1 MKSRKIYL
9 FKDLYDNIRL
19 RTEHVED
26 GLENDP
32 LLVGAFTKEF
42 NRNVLKSI
50 NRFMEF
56 LKTSPDDELDSYLA
70 KSKEIKNYDNIYS
83 GLKSYSYSDIY
94 DFYFVQNK
102 HHFGSDEYKMLY
114 LVPYESNIDFKNIRQ
129 NLDAIHEWKREYIPN
144 DTQKRIASEEG
155 YNIVLGAAGTGKTD
169 VAIHSYLNNLPL
181 EASSS
186 FSQKEEVF
194 ITYSEKLCDY
204 VSYEID
210 ILFNDSKARVG
221 KNVLTTKD
229 FLLNVLSDAEILIP
243 GYTIYNGK
251 YTKQAQKKQS
261 LDDLLENNI
270 VNLNTFINWKNNGYI
285 GLSKNYLP
293 KLENIIAKY
302 GIDYPYLFFRGIYK
316 GKIIN
321 KVNDKET
328 QSFLADTYKL
338 SPTQAGFLND
348 LLDDYVESTDE
359 PSLASFHDWYLVAQ
373 KRYTKLFNQIEEL
386 KEEKKLYEAFNRYY
400 DFASP
405 VREDK
410 KCLDYYPLFL
420 REARLIE
427 GYRGKVRND
436 FDDEAIILYEMSKAF
451 EAYMDENKLYDDND
465 LAYFVIQN
473 LDTILK
479 KGIYKKIIVDE
490 FQDMTERQI
499 HTLLRLNYN
508 DEEHGVIH
516 LFGDFEQTI
525 NPTFIQLESIETLYM
540 INGVSDYKKQVL
552 SSTYRYSAAIC
563 KELEA
568 LRNKGKELFGTED
581 QGSYLPLKSNKDSA
595 FETNGNLVLNLSIG
609 RKMLKQISAAKNI
622 ENIMYIVADE
632 TSKKE
637 LIDEYKC
644 KEDKV
649 FTVSEAKGREND
661 FVVVYKL
668 CTSKANEYERIFSD
682 DFSYSRAG
690 RIFYNQLYVGI
701 TRCRTNFLQI
711 EDDTKLGPNTINA
724 LKKLIAPLLD
734 TDVDLF
740 LDEMI
745 SDKVNYYFRALESF
759 KNLDFDG
766 TTDNLTF
773 YSGEDYYSLSDVVRK
788 INQYNNDKNNT
799 QDLIDYA
806 NLYKAKNRID
816 LARII
821 YIVLDNTNMLHMM
834 DIREGKDIYYT
845 DLEISNIIRNNANL
859 LDNDDII
866 AITSTGYF
874 DRKTKILEDKIKG
887 MKIEVIK

>member
-1 MKSRKIYL
+1 
-9 FKDLYDNIRL
+9 
-19 RTEHVED
+19 
-26 GLENDP
+26 
-32 LLVGAFTKEF
+32 
-42 NRNVLKSI
+42 
-50 NRFMEF
+50 
-56 LKTSPDDELDSYLA
+56 
-70 KSKEIKNYDNIYS
+70 
-83 GLKSYSYSDIY
+83 
-94 DFYFVQNK
+94 
-102 HHFGSDEYKMLY
+102 
-114 LVPYESNIDFKNIRQ
+114 
-129 NLDAIHEWKREYIPN
+129 
-144 DTQKRIASEEG
+144 
-155 YNIVLGAAGTGKTD
+155 
-169 VAIHSYLNNLPL
+169 
-181 EASSS
+181 
-186 FSQKEEVF
+186 
-194 ITYSEKLCDY
+194 
-204 VSYEID
+204 
-210 ILFNDSKARVG
+210 
-221 KNVLTTKD
+221 
-229 FLLNVLSDAEILIP
+229 
-243 GYTIYNGK
+243 
-251 YTKQAQKKQS
+251 
-261 LDDLLENNI
+261 
-270 VNLNTFINWKNNGYI
+270 
-285 GLSKNYLP
+285 
-293 KLENIIAKY
+293 
-302 GIDYPYLFFRGIYK
+302 
-316 GKIIN
+316 
-321 KVNDKET
+321 
-328 QSFLADTYKL
+328 
-338 SPTQAGFLND
+338 
-348 LLDDYVESTDE
+348 
-359 PSLASFHDWYLVAQ
+359 
-373 KRYTKLFNQIEEL
+373 
-386 KEEKKLYEAFNRYY
+386 
-400 DFASP
+400 
-405 VREDK
+405 
-410 KCLDYYPLFL
+410 
-420 REARLIE
+420 
-427 GYRGKVRND
+427 
-436 FDDEAIILYEMSKAF
+436 
-451 EAYMDENKLYDDND
+451 MDENKLYDDND

-874 DRKTKILEDKIKG
+874 DRKTKTLEDKIKG

>member
-1 MKSRKIYL
+1 M
-9 FKDLYDNIRL
+9 
-19 RTEHVED
+19 
-26 GLENDP
+26 
-32 LLVGAFTKEF
+32 
-42 NRNVLKSI
+42 
-50 NRFMEF
+50 
-56 LKTSPDDELDSYLA
+56 
-70 KSKEIKNYDNIYS
+70 
-83 GLKSYSYSDIY
+83 
-94 DFYFVQNK
+94 
-102 HHFGSDEYKMLY
+102 
-114 LVPYESNIDFKNIRQ
+114 
-129 NLDAIHEWKREYIPN
+129 
-144 DTQKRIASEEG
+144 
-155 YNIVLGAAGTGKTD
+155 
-169 VAIHSYLNNLPL
+169 
-181 EASSS
+181 
-186 FSQKEEVF
+186 
-194 ITYSEKLCDY
+194 
-204 VSYEID
+204 
-210 ILFNDSKARVG
+210 
-221 KNVLTTKD
+221 
-229 FLLNVLSDAEILIP
+229 
-243 GYTIYNGK
+243 
-251 YTKQAQKKQS
+251 
-261 LDDLLENNI
+261 
-270 VNLNTFINWKNNGYI
+270 
-285 GLSKNYLP
+285 
-293 KLENIIAKY
+293 
-302 GIDYPYLFFRGIYK
+302 FFRGIYK

-338 SPTQAGFLND
+338 SPTQAESLND

-386 KEEKKLYEAFNRYY
+386 KEEEKLYEAFNRYY

-427 GYRGKVRND
+427 GYRGKVRDD

-859 LDNDDII
+859 LDNDDIM

-874 DRKTKILEDKIKG
+874 DRKTKTLEDKIKG

>member
-1 MKSRKIYL
+1 M
-9 FKDLYDNIRL
+9 
-19 RTEHVED
+19 
-26 GLENDP
+26 
-32 LLVGAFTKEF
+32 
-42 NRNVLKSI
+42 
-50 NRFMEF
+50 
-56 LKTSPDDELDSYLA
+56 
-70 KSKEIKNYDNIYS
+70 
-83 GLKSYSYSDIY
+83 
-94 DFYFVQNK
+94 
-102 HHFGSDEYKMLY
+102 
-114 LVPYESNIDFKNIRQ
+114 
-129 NLDAIHEWKREYIPN
+129 
-144 DTQKRIASEEG
+144 
-155 YNIVLGAAGTGKTD
+155 
-169 VAIHSYLNNLPL
+169 
-181 EASSS
+181 
-186 FSQKEEVF
+186 
-194 ITYSEKLCDY
+194 
-204 VSYEID
+204 
-210 ILFNDSKARVG
+210 
-221 KNVLTTKD
+221 
-229 FLLNVLSDAEILIP
+229 
-243 GYTIYNGK
+243 
-251 YTKQAQKKQS
+251 
-261 LDDLLENNI
+261 
-270 VNLNTFINWKNNGYI
+270 
-285 GLSKNYLP
+285 
-293 KLENIIAKY
+293 
-302 GIDYPYLFFRGIYK
+302 FFRGIYK

-338 SPTQAGFLND
+338 SPTQAESLND

-373 KRYTKLFNQIEEL
+373 KRYTKLFNQIEGL
-386 KEEKKLYEAFNRYY
+386 KEEEKLYEAFNRYY

-427 GYRGKVRND
+427 GYRGKVRDD

-581 QGSYLPLKSNKDSA
+581 QGSYLPIKSNKDSA

-622 ENIMYIVADE
+622 ENTMYIVADE

-799 QDLIDYA
+799 QDLIDHA

-874 DRKTKILEDKIKG
+874 DRKTKTLEDKIKG

>member
-1 MKSRKIYL
+1 M
-9 FKDLYDNIRL
+9 
-19 RTEHVED
+19 
-26 GLENDP
+26 
-32 LLVGAFTKEF
+32 
-42 NRNVLKSI
+42 
-50 NRFMEF
+50 
-56 LKTSPDDELDSYLA
+56 
-70 KSKEIKNYDNIYS
+70 
-83 GLKSYSYSDIY
+83 
-94 DFYFVQNK
+94 
-102 HHFGSDEYKMLY
+102 
-114 LVPYESNIDFKNIRQ
+114 
-129 NLDAIHEWKREYIPN
+129 
-144 DTQKRIASEEG
+144 
-155 YNIVLGAAGTGKTD
+155 
-169 VAIHSYLNNLPL
+169 
-181 EASSS
+181 
-186 FSQKEEVF
+186 
-194 ITYSEKLCDY
+194 
-204 VSYEID
+204 
-210 ILFNDSKARVG
+210 
-221 KNVLTTKD
+221 
-229 FLLNVLSDAEILIP
+229 
-243 GYTIYNGK
+243 
-251 YTKQAQKKQS
+251 
-261 LDDLLENNI
+261 
-270 VNLNTFINWKNNGYI
+270 
-285 GLSKNYLP
+285 
-293 KLENIIAKY
+293 
-302 GIDYPYLFFRGIYK
+302 FFRGIYK

-373 KRYTKLFNQIEEL
+373 KRYTKLFNQIEGL
-386 KEEKKLYEAFNRYY
+386 KEEEKLYEAFNRYY

-427 GYRGKVRND
+427 GYRGKVRDD

-845 DLEISNIIRNNANL
+845 DLEISNIIRNNVNL

-874 DRKTKILEDKIKG
+874 DRKTKTLEDKIKG